1 CCESSQLGVRIYVTI
16 FPSARENQ
24 KYSQNLILRT
34 PLHQLAHGTV
44 MSRLEAELV
53 SVQSHRPKSH
63 DFGHKAATLRF
74 AAGPCMP
81 DRIAVGSKAVPLW
94 IDVAKAHHG
103 CQTSDIAKLVEMAA
117 GRGCF
122 WLRVGAGHRFGQQL
136 FAFRPTKWIVARNG
150 QAFRPAGNALLQSAA
165 QGL

>member
-1 CCESSQLGVRIYVTI
+1 MAQKHGDGSNGGDRVPAGVTNWALAFAAPPAQKAAWRRNPCCESSQLGVRIYVTI

-117 GRGCF
+117 
-122 WLRVGAGHRFGQQL
+122 
-136 FAFRPTKWIVARNG
+136 
-150 QAFRPAGNALLQSAA
+150 
-165 QGL
+165 